1 MQRDLRGQREAA
13 SGDLSERAA
22 RKDTGHGITFFR
34 ICTFAYRVRENRTWY
49 NIKPN
54 LYVQLPCSR
63 KRSNAPFSNVRLQNR
78 HGVLPNTVR
87 ELYMLGRCPKPKR
100 GLFPLH
106 PGRGRPRGRSIKHSD
121 NLYDT
126 FRKKDLHQYHS
137 VQKFLRMGSGESP
150 FF

>member
-22 RKDTGHGITFFR
+22 RKDTGHGISFFR

-63 KRSNAPFSNVRLQNR
+63 KRSPAPFSNVSSTLNKASNSNVKPGTSTVLHWFAVARSFTMLPKSER
-78 HGVLPNTVR
+78 HCAFR
-87 ELYMLGRCPKPKR
+87 RRYDFAR
-100 GLFPLH
+100 GAFSDVSRNASASMFL
-106 PGRGRPRGRSIKHSD
+106 RGWRSIDS
-121 NLYDT
+121 
-126 FRKKDLHQYHS
+126 S
-137 VQKFLRMGSGESP
+137 A
-150 FF
+150 

>member
-63 KRSNAPFSNVRLQNR
+63 KRRGAPFSNVRLQNR

-87 ELYMLGRCPKPKR
+87 ELYMLGRCPKAPTGTPSPEHSITFSGNCTFTCCVPENDAKHHSPKT
-100 GLFPLH
+100 
-106 PGRGRPRGRSIKHSD
+106 I
-121 NLYDT
+121 
-126 FRKKDLHQYHS
+126 
-137 VQKFLRMGSGESP
+137 
-150 FF
+150 